1 MIRSRKCV
9 THWMFVSLSSLIL
22 IVLLTACGGGGGSAS
37 ATPTP
42 VPPTPTA
49 TATPAQST
57 QMQTYTGTGFTISY
71 PADWKVQTEQTAIV
85 FSDAQ
90 QMNTLTIATA
100 PNPGGVASASAVLAT
115 SLAAAEQTLKA
126 TNVQPV
132 SGLPAT
138 TTVGGDTWAQSGVT
152 GTVTDKGI
160 AVSVEVVGLAVNH
173 PASSPST
180 KTFEI
185 YYVSPALTFQ
195 QESAAVFQPMLQSFK
210 FTA

>member
-1 MIRSRKCV
+1 MITSRKCV
-9 THWMFVSLSSLIL
+9 TRWMFVSLSSLIL
-22 IVLLTACGGGGGSAS
+22 ILLLAACGGGGSAS

-42 VPPTPTA
+42 VPPTSAPTA

-90 QMNTLTIATA
+90 QMNTLTIAVA
-100 PNPGGVASASAVLAT
+100 PNPGGVASASTVLAA
-115 SLAAAEQTLKA
+115 SLTTAEQAAKA

-138 TTVGGDTWAQSGVT
+138 STVGGEAWVQSGVT
-152 GTVTDKGI
+152 GTVTDSGV
-160 AVSVEVVGLAVNH
+160 AVSIELVGLAVNH
-173 PASSPST
+173 PANSPST

-185 YYVSPALTFQ
+185 YYGGPALTFQ

-210 FTA
+210 F